1 VGEPALLGYLIR
13 RLLSAVAIL
22 AVVSAITF
30 FLFFALPG
38 DPARIDCGKVCT
50 PQKLADI
57 RHTLGFD
64 HPILVQYW
72 DFLKGIFVGR
82 DYSQAGQK
90 VHCSVPCF
98 GYSTVN
104 HQPVWH
110 TLLQRFPATIS
121 LAIGAATIYLIVGV
135 GFGVVSALR
144 SQSWLDRLGI
154 GFTVFGS
161 SLQIFVVGPILIQL
175 LVRDWHVM
183 PTPQYVPI
191 TDDPVGWFKGLLLP
205 WLVLALVSMAFYARL
220 TRAQMLEAMGEDFV
234 RAGRAR
240 GISSRLLHFKHTGR
254 ATLSPIITVFGLDL
268 AGLLSGAIITESVFN
283 IQGLGRLALT
293 SVQQSDLSIIM
304 ATVLVGAVL
313 ILIANVIVDIVYSLI
328 DPRVRIG

>member
-1 VGEPALLGYLIR
+1 VIGYLIR

-38 DPARIDCGKVCT
+38 DPARVDCGRVCT
-50 PQKLADI
+50 PQKLADLH
-57 RHTLGFD
+57 RTLGLD
-64 HPILVQYW
+64 HPIVVQYW
-72 DFLKGIFVGR
+72 DFIKGIFVGR
-82 DYSQAGQK
+82 DFTQAGQT
-90 VHCSVPCF
+90 VHCGIPCF

-110 TLLQRFPATIS
+110 TLLSRAPATIS
-121 LAIGAATIYLIVGV
+121 LALGAATVYLIVGV

-144 SQSWLDRLGI
+144 SQTWLDRLGI

-161 SLQIFVVGPILIQL
+161 SLQIFVVGPVLIQL
-175 LVRDWHVM
+175 LVRDWHLV

-191 TDDPVGWFKGLLLP
+191 TRDPVEWFKGLLLP
-205 WLVLALVSMAFYARL
+205 WFVLALVSMAFYARL
-220 TRAQMLEAMGEDFV
+220 TRAQMLETMGEDFI

-240 GISSRLLHFKHTGR
+240 GISARLLHFKHTGR
-254 ATLSPIITVFGLDL
+254 ATLSPIVTVFGLDL
-268 AGLLSGAIITESVFN
+268 AGLLSGAVITETVFN

-293 SVQQSDLSIIM
+293 SVQQSDLSIVM
-304 ATVLVGAVL
+304 ATVLIAAVL
-313 ILIANVIVDIVYSLI
+313 ILIANVVVDLVYGVI
-328 DPRVRIG
+328 DPRVRVR

>member
-1 VGEPALLGYLIR
+1 LIGYLIR
-13 RLLSAVAIL
+13 RLLAAVAIL
-22 AVVSAITF
+22 AVISAVTF

-38 DPARIDCGKVCT
+38 DPGRVDCGRVCT
-50 PQKLADI
+50 PQQLAAI
-57 RHTLGFD
+57 HHTLGLD
-64 HPILVQYW
+64 HPIVVQYW
-72 DFLKGIFVGR
+72 NFIKGIFVGR
-82 DYSQAGQK
+82 DYTQADQK
-90 VHCSVPCF
+90 VHCGVPCF

-110 TLLQRFPATIS
+110 TLIQRFPATIS
-121 LAIGAATIYLIVGV
+121 LALGAATIFLIVGV

-144 SQSWLDRLGI
+144 SQTWLDRLGI

-183 PTPQYVPI
+183 PPPQYVPI
-191 TDDPVGWFKGLLLP
+191 TRDPVGWFKGLLLP
-205 WLVLALVSMAFYARL
+205 WLVLAMVFMAFYARL
-220 TRAQMLEAMGEDFV
+220 TRAQMLETMGEDFI

-240 GISSRLLHFKHTGR
+240 GVSSRLLHFKHTGR

-268 AGLLSGAIITESVFN
+268 AGLLSGAIITESTFN

-293 SVQQSDLSIIM
+293 SVQQSDLSIMM
-304 ATVLVGAVL
+304 ATVLMGAVL
-313 ILIANVIVDIVYSLI
+313 ILIANVIVDLVYSVI
-328 DPRVRIG
+328 DPRVRASQLT